1 MKLYYNHN
9 KDLKMIATMYIL
21 NTEQIN
27 NAVIMIRDYKY
38 LIKLQYIRME
48 PMHSKY
54 DKVRC

>member
-1 MKLYYNHN
+1 
-9 KDLKMIATMYIL
+9 MYIL